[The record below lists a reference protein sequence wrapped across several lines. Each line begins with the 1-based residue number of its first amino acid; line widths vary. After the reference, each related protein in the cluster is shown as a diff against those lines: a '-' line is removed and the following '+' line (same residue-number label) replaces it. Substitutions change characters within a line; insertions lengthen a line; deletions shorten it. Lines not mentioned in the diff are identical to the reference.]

1 MTRLESAVRDNNTL
15 RELELNHDRYYPVP
29 GPVPASVAEAMLKGA
44 ARNKRLEKM
53 SMRVPDTAELHKLV
67 DEVKEVNKKLRLDV
81 KYWEV
86 SLFVLTVFIV
96 VVCQQSLECDGI

>member
-15 RELELNHDRYYPVP
+15 RELELNPYDVDVEEWYSPV
-29 GPVPASVAEAMLKGA
+29 PVPASVAEAMLKGA

-53 SMRVPDTAELHKLV
+53 TTRVPDTAELHKLV

-81 KYWEV
+81 WYCKVRV
-86 SLFVLTVFIV
+86 SL
-96 VVCQQSLECDGI
+96 C

>member
-15 RELELNHDRYYPVP
+15 RELELNPYRQDSGT

-53 SMRVPDTAELHKLV
+53 TMTVPDTAKLHKLV
-67 DEVKEVNKKLRLDV
+67 NEVKEVNKKLRLNLMWYKV
-81 KYWEV
+81 RV
-86 SLFVLTVFIV
+86 SL
-96 VVCQQSLECDGI
+96 C